1 MEDVFAQ
8 ILLGHLAGDYLLQS
22 KNMALKKSET
32 GVAGCVWCVCHCA
45 VYSLSVCF
53 FLWNFAPW
61 VFVLVFLTHFPMDRW
76 SLASKWLNLIKGRD
90 VLSAYESREK
100 YREIDIAFSCLVY
113 AIADNTMHLVLMY
126 YAIKLI

>member
-8 ILLGHLAGDYLLQS
+8 ILLGHLAGDYLVQS
-22 KNMALKKSET
+22 KTMAMRKTEK
-32 GVAGCVWCVCHCA
+32 GMIGCTWCVCHCGI
-45 VYSLSVCF
+45 YSLTVCVL
-53 FLWNFAPW
+53 LWNFSLWIFA
-61 VFVLVFLTHFPMDRW
+61 LVFLTHFPMDRW

-113 AIADNTMHLVLMY
+113 AVADNTMHLVLMY